1 MNNKEQKDSLLL
13 FFIEFL
19 KSNNCYE
26 EDYLNECRT
35 QFTIENVN
43 QWITIYTCV
52 KNTSQSYNNNLVNNW
67 IPCVDYIIKNNLIML
82 YNSHIKVNDVECY
95 NNKETSGDCGSCIFE
110 SCDLTEL
117 CLCIPCSGGYYK
129 AYSSCNDDHHK
140 ECIPLEKDNSTG
152 KKYDTGKTRYDLL
165 PPEIMKEIAEILTF
179 GAAKYGDNNWQK
191 LEDFNN
197 RYYAAMERHIQA
209 WRMGEDFDPESGKHH
224 LSHAL
229 TNVAFLVW
237 KNINKE

>member
-1 MNNKEQKDSLLL
+1 MNNEEQKRSLVL
-13 FFIEFL
+13 FFTEFL
-19 KSNNCYE
+19 KTHNYYNDDCLNPYIDRFNVENANNWMKKVNHTSHLSSYT
-26 EDYLNECRT
+26 DL
-35 QFTIENVN
+35 END
-43 QWITIYTCV
+43 WRLCV
-52 KNTSQSYNNNLVNNW
+52 KYINEHNMTWSN
-67 IPCVDYIIKNNLIML
+67 DYHIIMDGKEYCQKKEI
-82 YNSHIKVNDVECY
+82 SGECE
-95 NNKETSGDCGSCIFE
+95 NCIFE
-110 SCDLTEL
+110 SCGLKEL
-117 CLCIPCSGGYYK
+117 CTCIPCSDGYYEQ
-129 AYSSCNDDHHK
+129 YIPCSDNQHK
-140 ECIPLEKDNSTG
+140 ECVILDKDNSTG

>member
-1 MNNKEQKDSLLL
+1 MNNEEQKRSLVL
-13 FFIEFL
+13 FFTEFL
-19 KSNNCYE
+19 KTDHTYNE
-26 EDYLNECRT
+26 ETLKSYLDML
-35 QFTIENVN
+35 TIENIN
-43 QWITIYTCV
+43 QWMKIYQGTENYSSCSDMERDWILCV
-52 KNTSQSYNNNLVNNW
+52 E
-67 IPCVDYIIKNNLIML
+67 YIIKHNLRMLSSSYIMIDGKTYYQDL
-82 YNSHIKVNDVECY
+82 SSPNSCTK
-95 NNKETSGDCGSCIFE
+95 CIFE
-110 SCDLTEL
+110 DCKLLEL
-117 CLCIPCSGGYYK
+117 CNCIPCEKG
-129 AYSSCNDDHHK
+129 NFK
-140 ECIPLEKDNSTG
+140 ECIYIDGCLPIDKDDSIDKDNSTG

>member
-1 MNNKEQKDSLLL
+1 MNKQDNLML
-13 FFIEFL
+13 FFKNFL
-19 KSNNCYE
+19 KNNNSYDDKCLADNISNFTLDRANDWMKIYNDNIDQLSYTCME
-26 EDYLNECRT
+26 NDWKLCADYIEKHNIIRIDDSHLKMDNEC
-35 QFTIENVN
+35 
-43 QWITIYTCV
+43 Y
-52 KNTSQSYNNNLVNNW
+52 S
-67 IPCVDYIIKNNLIML
+67 IKPLDFN
-82 YNSHIKVNDVECY
+82 EC
-95 NNKETSGDCGSCIFE
+95 GGCIFE
-110 SCDLTEL
+110 ECSLTTL
-117 CLCIPCSGGYYK
+117 C
-129 AYSSCNDDHHK
+129 
-140 ECIPLEKDNSTG
+140 ECITCDKGIYIKDVSTG
-152 KKYDTGKTRYDLL
+152 KKYDADKTRYDLL